1 MKKSV
6 PAALL
11 MILSSSS
18 AVLASGGVDGDGTG
32 IMAYLF
38 LGFLAMFIA
47 TQLVP
52 GATLF
57 IALIKGLFGKAIESK
72 NL

>member
-6 PAALL
+6 PTALL

-18 AVLASGGVDGDGTG
+18 AVLASGGVDGDGTSL
-32 IMAYLF
+32 MAYLF
-38 LGFLAMFIA
+38 LGFFAMLIA

-52 GATLF
+52 GAILF
-57 IALIKGLFGKAIESK
+57 GALVKGLFSKTVESK